1 MPMQW
6 DMKCLHGDSYHGT
19 PDRRAVKAMKA
30 DGKYRFNLQFPAET
44 AEQIKAG
51 ELLERAG
58 NRKSMIVVEALN
70 TYLDEHPDILESGG
84 KIVVHT
90 IQRYDR
96 NEIEQMIRT
105 VVKEHFA
112 LYQDSSKD
120 AVISEQEDGLEVSIS
135 QMLDNLD
142 FFQ

>member
-1 MPMQW
+1 
-6 DMKCLHGDSYHGT
+6 MKI
-19 PDRRAVKAMKA
+19 

-70 TYLDEHPDILESGG
+70 TYIDDHPEILESCG

-90 IQRYDR
+90 THKYER

-105 VVKEHFA
+105 IVKVHFA
-112 LYQDSSKD
+112 VYNNSSKEVV
-120 AVISEQEDGLEVSIS
+120 ASEKEDGLEVSIS

-142 FFQ
+142 LFQ

>member
-1 MPMQW
+1 
-6 DMKCLHGDSYHGT
+6 
-19 PDRRAVKAMKA
+19 MKA

-70 TYLDEHPDILESGG
+70 TYLDEHPNILESDG

-96 NEIEQMIRT
+96 NEIEQMIRM

-112 LYQDSSKD
+112 SYEVPSND
-120 AVISEQEDGLEVSIS
+120 AARSEQEDGLEVSIS